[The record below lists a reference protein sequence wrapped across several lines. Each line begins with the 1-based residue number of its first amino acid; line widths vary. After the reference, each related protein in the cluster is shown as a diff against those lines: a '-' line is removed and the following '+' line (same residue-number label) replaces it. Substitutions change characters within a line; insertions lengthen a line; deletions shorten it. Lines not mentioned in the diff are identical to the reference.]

1 MTETK
6 MKRMTVK
13 ASEDVYVSLTTG
25 DAVRLAAGEE
35 REFPEYIA
43 YACLEAGCTE
53 VKVPTIQ
60 EVIEKTETK
69 KKTTKKK

>member
-1 MTETK
+1 
-6 MKRMTVK
+6 MTVK

>member
-1 MTETK
+1 MVEK
-6 MKRMTVK
+6 EMKRMTVK

-25 DAVRLAAGEE
+25 EAVRLAAGEE

>member
-1 MTETK
+1 MVEK
-6 MKRMTVK
+6 EMKRMTVI

>member
-1 MTETK
+1 MVEK
-6 MKRMTVK
+6 EMKRMTVK

-60 EVIEKTETK
+60 EVKEKTETK

>member
-1 MTETK
+1 MVEK
-6 MKRMTVK
+6 EMKRMTVK